1 MQDPACFLQYWYNEI
16 SISVFSMMRNPDIS
30 SGVIWYEYLGISIII
45 GSGIGRNWLILV
57 SVLISGYVSIFC
69 MGIGRNFGYAV
80 YFASLFID
88 NTYISSSH
96 PLKNHRL
103 YLVNFKFN
111 IYLPGLGWS
120 PLSSATP
127 SYTLPPKNHQADY
140 PPATYCPYMVNF
152 KLHLYF
158 PGVGGVG
165 NNQT

>member
-1 MQDPACFLQYWYNEI
+1 
-16 SISVFSMMRNPDIS
+16 MRHPDIS

-120 PLSSATP
+120 PLSSGTP
-127 SYTLPPKNHQADY
+127 SYPRPPEITKQTIYQLPTIHIWPNSSCIS
-140 PPATYCPYMVNF
+140 TF
-152 KLHLYF
+152 L
-158 PGVGGVG
+158 GVDGWVWVGG